1 MASLAAAGAPPRGA
15 DKEAYAPSDG
25 SLQSISSN
33 PQSSSSAI
41 AIPRRGVSPSP
52 DDDKSGDRES
62 DTFEHVM
69 GSLDRSE
76 EGVAGLTERISGIGF
91 EMDMDATRFS
101 IGDYTMGLGPD
112 GVPSPARASEGMG
125 SLMSMDDRDSF
136 VAPRSSLSAFEGGD
150 RESFAPARSSLDAVS
165 GPRTSLHNP
174 FAESERPSVGD
185 AAAVKEAPV
194 SPITIT
200 MSKKSAGAEQTSTP
214 ENPVAFDDEKG
225 LTSISNDWVNAAQEP
240 ADKLEMAK
248 FGGAAAVL
256 TTPKQI
262 KREQSKCDIAEVR
275 QIWSNCCGSSRRNSS
290 ASVAGAAQQ
299 QEFQSDKKRDN
310 TTRGMTSDLM
320 MGRRTSQK
328 ISARDSPSVTT
339 QRKHPIMNVKF
350 GDDE

>member
-25 SLQSISSN
+25 SLESISSN

-185 AAAVKEAPV
+185 AEND
-194 SPITIT
+194 
-200 MSKKSAGAEQTSTP
+200 AGADAGASPGGLRLDEHVRPHRPIDRRRQVFERGRIGIEVGGNVHCNVCHALQTCSAHVLVVT
-214 ENPVAFDDEKG
+214 VD
-225 LTSISNDWVNAAQEP
+225 L
-240 ADKLEMAK
+240 
-248 FGGAAAVL
+248 AAA
-256 TTPKQI
+256 
-262 KREQSKCDIAEVR
+262 
-275 QIWSNCCGSSRRNSS
+275 
-290 ASVAGAAQQ
+290 AGAN
-299 QEFQSDKKRDN
+299 K
-310 TTRGMTSDLM
+310 
-320 MGRRTSQK
+320 
-328 ISARDSPSVTT
+328 
-339 QRKHPIMNVKF
+339 
-350 GDDE
+350 